1 MSQDRDA
8 AVERLLRQA
17 MREDARPVGP
27 CLDADTLAAWS
38 DGGLS
43 GKALAAAEAHAASC
57 VRCQAVLAAMARTA
71 HVADGLDSGDLSAPA
86 PSGIL
91 KGRWLVPLVGAA
103 AAAALVMAIWPGAR
117 IEDLGRAPAGLP
129 ASAPKQVAEPASPRA
144 SALADKA

>member
-17 MREDARPVGP
+17 MRDDARPVGP
-27 CLDADTLAAWS
+27 CLDADTLAAWT

-43 GKALAAAEAHAASC
+43 GQALAAAEAHAASC

-71 HVADGLDSGDLSAPA
+71 HMPDEQDSRDAGASS

-91 KGRWLVPLVGAA
+91 KGVRWLVPLAGAA
-103 AAAALVMAIWPGAR
+103 AAAER
-117 IEDLGRAPAGLP
+117 
-129 ASAPKQVAEPASPRA
+129 Q
-144 SALADKA
+144 